1 MKLLD
6 QVRESI
12 RLKHYSI
19 KTEKAYVGWIKRFI
33 IFHNKK
39 HPKDMGETEIREYL
53 SHLAIKLNVSSSTQN
68 QAFNAI
74 LFLYKRILKIEL
86 PELNGIERA
95 KKGKRLPVVFTDSE
109 AKEVLSNMKGTNRL
123 MASLL
128 YGTGMRLSEVLRLRI
143 KDVIFNRNEIII
155 REAKGNKDRITIL
168 PASLIKPLKVQID
181 RVKALHQQDLL
192 DGYGEVY
199 LPDALER
206 KYPNY
211 SKSLG
216 WQYVFPSPHISKD
229 PRTEKMR
236 RHHIHES
243 ILQKAVKAAISKTG
257 FKQPAGCHT
266 FRHSFATELLNR
278 NYDIRTVQEL
288 LGHKD
293 IRTTMIYTHVLNKG
307 GMGVKS
313 PLD

>member
-53 SHLAIKLNVSSSTQN
+53 SHLAVNLNVSSSTQN

-95 KKGKRLPVVFTDSE
+95 KKGKRLPVVFTDAE
-109 AKEVLSNMKGTNRL
+109 AKEVLSNMKGINRL

-128 YGTGMRLSEVLRLRI
+128 YGTGMRLSVR
-143 KDVIFNRNEIII
+143 
-155 REAKGNKDRITIL
+155 
-168 PASLIKPLKVQID
+168 Q
-181 RVKALHQQDLL
+181 
-192 DGYGEVY
+192 
-199 LPDALER
+199 LPD
-206 KYPNY
+206 
-211 SKSLG
+211 
-216 WQYVFPSPHISKD
+216 
-229 PRTEKMR
+229 
-236 RHHIHES
+236 
-243 ILQKAVKAAISKTG
+243 
-257 FKQPAGCHT
+257 
-266 FRHSFATELLNR
+266 
-278 NYDIRTVQEL
+278 
-288 LGHKD
+288 
-293 IRTTMIYTHVLNKG
+293 
-307 GMGVKS
+307 
-313 PLD
+313 